1 MGAPAARIGDA
12 VVGADTHIVMVPS
25 ATGSVPTPIPGH
37 PFSGQLTSG
46 GVGTVRIDGELAA
59 VVGTIA
65 VNDPQHVPLPPGV
78 SFQRPPTNRGEV
90 SRGSSSVTVGGKAAA
105 RLGDAVRSC
114 NDPKDAETS
123 SIVSGS
129 GTVSIG

>member
-12 VVGADTHIVMVPS
+12 VRGADMHIVMVPS

-37 PFSGQLTSG
+37 PFSGKLTSG
-46 GVGTVRIDGELAA
+46 GVADVRIEGKPAA
-59 VVGTIA
+59 VVGTTA
-65 VNDPQHVPLPPGV
+65 VNDPKHVPLPPGV
-78 SFQRPPTNRGEV
+78 SFQRPPSNRGTV
-90 SRGSSSVTVGGKAAA
+90 SRGSSRVTVGGKATA
-105 RLGDAVRSC
+105 RLGDLVRTC
-114 NDPKDAETS
+114 NDPKDLETS